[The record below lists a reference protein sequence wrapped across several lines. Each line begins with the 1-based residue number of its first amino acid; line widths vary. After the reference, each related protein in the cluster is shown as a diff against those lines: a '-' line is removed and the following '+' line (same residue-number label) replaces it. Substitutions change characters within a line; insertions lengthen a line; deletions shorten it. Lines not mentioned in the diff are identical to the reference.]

1 MQQSNEISSVAPA
14 YRAEP
19 AEAGAAEAGTAEAG
33 TAKAWTVQLEELL
46 AAAAAL
52 GAQHGVDVEA
62 FMRGAWSAYV
72 DASPGL
78 REHLE
83 EMQLKSQ
90 LDELR
95 KLGRIG
101 EA

>member
-1 MQQSNEISSVAPA
+1 VQKYNETLSTPTA

-19 AEAGAAEAGTAEAG
+19 SQP
-33 TAKAWTVQLEELL
+33 WPVQLEELL
-46 AAAAAL
+46 AQAAAL
-52 GAQHGVDVEA
+52 GARHGVDA
-62 FMRGAWSAYV
+62 DSFMKGAWSAYI
-72 DASPGL
+72 DACPGL
-78 REHLE
+78 REQLE